1 MHKTSRSAFLRVGA
15 GGAAALLVPG
25 TAWAS
30 PARETAAAALPD
42 GDLAYLRL
50 LVGAELL
57 AIDFQTK
64 ALATKKLDAS
74 LRATFRRLLADEK
87 AHYAGLSKLL
97 VDAGQVTTDPGD
109 VDFAYPRGSFASR
122 TSIARLG
129 WRIESILVG
138 SYLGAIESVVTPDVR
153 LPIGQ
158 IAANESQHLST
169 LGPPASRARIGRAF
183 PTALSTEAASTA
195 LDAFES

>member
-1 MHKTSRSAFLRVGA
+1 MPTRD
-15 GGAAALLVPG
+15 AAAEAP
-25 TAWAS
+25 
-30 PARETAAAALPD
+30 PD
-42 GDLAYLRL
+42 SDLAYLRL

-64 ALATKKLDAS
+64 ALATKKLNAS

-97 VDAGQVTTDPGD
+97 VDAGQVSTGPGD
-109 VDFAYPRGSFASR
+109 VDFAYPRGSFATR
-122 TSIARLG
+122 TAIARLG

-138 SYLGAIESVVTPDVR
+138 SYLGAIESVVTPEVR

-169 LGPPASRARIGRAF
+169 LGPSARKGRIGRAF
-183 PTALSTEAASTA
+183 PTALSIEAASAA
-195 LDAFES
+195 LDVFES